1 MTELI
6 EKSRGEQEA
15 EINYE
20 ALVVKFNHGE
30 YKLTADGLSCVN

>member
-20 ALVVKFNHGE
+20 TLVVKFNHGE